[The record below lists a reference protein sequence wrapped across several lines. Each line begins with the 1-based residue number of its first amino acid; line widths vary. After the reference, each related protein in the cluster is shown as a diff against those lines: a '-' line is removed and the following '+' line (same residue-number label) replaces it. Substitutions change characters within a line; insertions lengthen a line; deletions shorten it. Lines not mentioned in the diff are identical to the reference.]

1 MRNLSALLLAACA
14 VGAIASPSSAACSEG
29 WEEVGRSQI
38 PLYYYQGMTH
48 DEAGNRYFTGIHLG
62 LYRTDPALG
71 ESAANYDVIPPEVHL
86 AENYNHVGDLSYH
99 DGNLYL
105 PLECYYPPL
114 GNTCNTGSIGVADPE
129 TLEMEYY
136 VKLDPEEIK
145 KAMWCEMSPNGK
157 LLWTQEGN
165 DLLAYDMRDFRQE
178 NAAPD
183 AAPVQAVKKLV
194 GAVPPSGITGATFI
208 GSQVVR
214 RRSNGCRRRDIF
226 DRSEEGDFTFQHS
239 IEYVGESEGLDDDF
253 EGIESDELPG
263 ELHYMVQPYNEE
275 GYPTNGVT
283 NGVIYHLEYQFPPVG
298 PGPSP
303 TPDR

>member
-1 MRNLSALLLAACA
+1 MKKLISFLIAASA
-14 VGAIASPSSAACSEG
+14 VGAVAAPAAASHDE
-29 WEEVGRSQI
+29 WKEVGKSEI

-62 LYRTDPALG
+62 LYRTDPDLT

-99 DGNLYL
+99 DGKLYL

-114 GNTCNTGSIGVADPE
+114 GNTCNTGSIGIADPE

-136 VKLDPEEIK
+136 VKLDPAEIK
-145 KAMWCEMSPNGK
+145 KAMWCEVSPNGK

-165 DLLAYDMRDFRQE
+165 DLLAYDMRDFEQA
-178 NAAPD
+178 NAAPEAD
-183 AAPVQAVKKLV
+183 PIKAVKKLV

-208 GSQVVR
+208 GSRLFVAGQTDDGGEIYAIDLKKGT
-214 RRSNGCRRRDIF
+214 S
-226 DRSEEGDFTFQHS
+226 TFQHA
-239 IEYVGESEGLDDDF
+239 IEYVGESEGLDDDR
-253 EGIESDELPG
+253 EGIASDELPG

-303 TPDR
+303 TSDR